1 MSERE
6 RGRFLIFELEAP
18 QVGDIS
24 ILPIDFYLY
33 NSIPKFQNQTLFYS
47 EICGRGSL
55 QMFIRM

>member
-1 MSERE
+1 MSQRERE
-6 RGRFLIFELEAP
+6 RERERERFLIFELEAP

-47 EICGRGSL
+47 EFCG
-55 QMFIRM
+55 